1 MSDLRVSVMTQ
12 EGSNQIVQERL
23 VDREDLEEYG
33 VDYVIEVWIRPML
46 VEACEQLGIEET

>member
-1 MSDLRVSVMTQ
+1 MSDLRISVITQ

-33 VDYVIEVWIRPML
+33 VNYVIEVWIRPML

>member
-1 MSDLRVSVMTQ
+1 MSDLRISVITQ